1 MLSWLLGINGTAVL
15 RLSAL
20 WAQGRGKS
28 TVRSS
33 VTVGFAADK
42 AVFEGHAEELS
53 LSRRFQLGV
62 PLGSCVL
69 GLSPSLWGCCLFGS
83 VCLLSNMLSGW
94 QPGFCIGILNMEH
107 CAAHQEQLP
116 WGLKEKADQQY
127 DLKYQHIAIHPKII
141 SLSLFHWWLLWLLV
155 ITQALSS
162 HQLCV
167 SALNNTAGAFGVCFV
182 GWNTPESPSS
192 EKQLLFFLLKGS
204 TFCSFCTWIELP
216 AQSNQ
221 LLSSASLW
229 LFFSWIWN
237 AGLV

>member
-1 MLSWLLGINGTAVL
+1 ML
-15 RLSAL
+15 RLSIV
-20 WAQGRGKS
+20 WDQSRGRR

-42 AVFEGHAEELS
+42 AAFEGHAEELS
-53 LSRRFQLGV
+53 LLRRFQLGV

-69 GLSPSLWGCCLFGS
+69 GLSQSLWDCCLFGS

-127 DLKYQHIAIHPKII
+127 DLKYKHIAIQPKII

-155 ITQALSS
+155 IT
-162 HQLCV
+162 
-167 SALNNTAGAFGVCFV
+167 
-182 GWNTPESPSS
+182 
-192 EKQLLFFLLKGS
+192 
-204 TFCSFCTWIELP
+204 
-216 AQSNQ
+216 
-221 LLSSASLW
+221 
-229 LFFSWIWN
+229 
-237 AGLV
+237 